1 MSDLAISYDLLFDI
15 LRYEKSKEELY
26 VLEKDFYGK
35 VVEYLKQKESSM
47 LSINTST
54 TERELTRIQLNN
66 IKRILQEIYER
77 RERKIINLAIYTVK
91 TDSNIINV
99 NALLPE
105 EKIFYDNMVLMLSKY
120 RNSILNNLLNN
131 KMPFAEN
138 IHEETDKLM
147 NKYKNGD
154 SKRIINGND
163 FSEEDPEKII
173 SVRFIKPV
181 PKFLGPE
188 MEIYGP
194 FIEDDIASLPYKIA
208 KILINNKRAERIV
221 SE

>member
-47 LSINTST
+47 LGINTST

-138 IHEETDKLM
+138 IYDETDKLI
-147 NKYKNGD
+147 NKYKD
-154 SKRIINGND
+154 SKVERVDADG
-163 FSEEDPEKII
+163 FSDEDPEKIV

-188 MEIYGP
+188 LEIYGP
-194 FIEDDIASLPYKIA
+194 FTEDDIASLPYKIA